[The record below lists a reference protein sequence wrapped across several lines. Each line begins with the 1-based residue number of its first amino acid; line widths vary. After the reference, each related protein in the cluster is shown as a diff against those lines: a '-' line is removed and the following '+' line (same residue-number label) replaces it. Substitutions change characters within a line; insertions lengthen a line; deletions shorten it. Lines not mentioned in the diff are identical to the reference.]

1 MRLKWA
7 IKDRVWKAFVLVM
20 RNGVFPAIS
29 IDKGVTVISD
39 SSPPGH
45 SGRSR
50 IPGDLTA
57 MRLQLLPTQSPK
69 EVQDVRTQDQSS
81 LVQTI
86 SHVWLFVTPWT
97 AARHA
102 SLSITNSWGLLKYV
116 SVESVMPSNYP
127 ILCCPLSPPAF
138 NLSQYQDLFQWVGSS
153 HQVAKVLELQFQHQ
167 SFQWI
172 LRIDFL

>member
-1 MRLKWA
+1 MHLKWT

-97 AARHA
+97 AARQA

-116 SVESVMPSNYP
+116 SVESVMPSNHP

-138 NLSQYQDLFQWVGSS
+138 NLSQYQDLFQWVSSS